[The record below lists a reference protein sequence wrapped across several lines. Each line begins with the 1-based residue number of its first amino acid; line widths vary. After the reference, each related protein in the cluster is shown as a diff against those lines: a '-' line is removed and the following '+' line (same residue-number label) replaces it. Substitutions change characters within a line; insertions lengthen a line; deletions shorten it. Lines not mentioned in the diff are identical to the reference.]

1 MIPTV
6 CKKNLHGTK
15 LCKNLPKGGG
25 GETKRR
31 EIGEIEPATE
41 TKCRVETQREKSI
54 NKWLKKMED

>member
-1 MIPTV
+1 LQ
-6 CKKNLHGTK
+6 KKSAWNQAVQK
-15 LCKNLPKGGG
+15 SAQGGG
-25 GETKRR
+25 GTKRR